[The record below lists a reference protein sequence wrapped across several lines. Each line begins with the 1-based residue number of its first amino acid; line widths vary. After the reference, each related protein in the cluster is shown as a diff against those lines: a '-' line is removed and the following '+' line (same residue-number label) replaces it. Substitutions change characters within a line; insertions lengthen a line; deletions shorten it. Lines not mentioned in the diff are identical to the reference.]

1 MRIVEQQGYVIRR
14 YAKSVNN
21 LFLVG
26 KPKTRGKKEKEM
38 KRYGNLFDKAFSME
52 NLYQAYLD
60 ARRGKR
66 THHGCFEFERR
77 VGTNLAD
84 IYNSLHDGTYRPGPY
99 SQFIIVDPKRR
110 VIHAPT
116 FRDVVVQHAIY
127 RVIYDVFDRSF
138 ISQSFACR
146 IGYGTHKAAKY
157 ARKAM
162 QQHTGDE
169 YILKLDI
176 RKFFYSIDRLILRK
190 LIARKIKD
198 QRLINVMM
206 MFAEMES
213 PQGIP
218 IGNLLSQIYAL
229 IYLNPLDH
237 FIKRIIKIKHYVR
250 YVDDFML
257 IGITRDQGLAL
268 HQMIIEYLKNILGLA
283 LSKSTI
289 AKVRKGVNFCGYR
302 MWRTLI
308 VIRKYSL
315 YKFRRTVKAQKQE
328 AINSLLGHAK
338 QTHSLNYMLNIIKEE
353 ISNGKNIQIPQNY
366 RQRYNLLPD

>member
-1 MRIVEQQGYVIRR
+1 MRIVEPQGYVIRR

-338 QTHSLNYMLNIIKEE
+338 QTNSLHYMLKIIKEA
-353 ISNGKNIQIPQNY
+353 IANGKNIQIPENY
-366 RQRYNLLPD
+366 RQHYNLLPT